1 MEPTM
6 SQLPF
11 AEQAFA
17 NPFGPLFGQPL
28 DDRQVD
34 IAEINSVAFDACRT
48 LVQDVG
54 AGGFSQAL
62 TVFGDTG
69 TGKTHLIGRVRRW
82 LEPQSENLFVF
93 VRMET
98 SPAGMWRHLRR
109 SIALSLL
116 RENSGG
122 VRAVDRLLEQR
133 RSDLETLSDRDLS
146 IVLEHLLEGRQVRDS
161 AAWLRGEGLPD
172 EVLNSLRVSAPGPED
187 DPEVTSR
194 HVVMAICEL
203 IRPGA
208 VVFCMDQIEAVMSSP
223 GDREGPHAFGKMV
236 SCLVDETRN
245 ASVICCEQNS
255 FVNLM
260 EQILDDAAK
269 SRMLGRRA
277 AIHPLSWEQA
287 QRLINARLDT
297 VPELADD
304 RAAHAGCWP
313 LAESQIR
320 EIFKDNAAPARRI
333 IARCKDLFDLWRS
346 GREAEVEP
354 LDTALQNMLD
364 ERFSHER
371 SLGNRSDSSQW
382 DAVIG
387 PRCRAEELASRPS
400 LRRSTSPSMATR
412 VAIAICNQANSR
424 SLANHVRK
432 ISDAWKPAANRNLL
446 LLRDARLPISRNA
459 KATQQRIAGMQE
471 QGGRLVTVSEEAVE
485 ALAALRRLLSDA
497 ESGDLAHH
505 GEPVTPG
512 EVERWI
518 AGHVPAALDPLLSE
532 LRAAA
537 PADRIAP
544 ALAALLAERK
554 MVTLED
560 AARSLEVPPGEVEEC
575 ARRDPRQFGILG
587 GSTPAL
593 FQPVPPQRKP
603 V

>member
-1 MEPTM
+1 M

-187 DPEVTSR
+187 DPEATSR

-297 VPELADD
+297 VTELADD

-364 ERFSHER
+364 ERFSPKDPSETEAILR
-371 SLGNRSDSSQW
+371 NGMPLLVRAAGLQSSLPGH
-382 DAVIG
+382 
-387 PRCRAEELASRPS
+387 PS
-400 LRRSTSPSMATR
+400 PFDFTIDGTR
-412 VAIAICNQANSR
+412 VAMAICNQANSR

-446 LLRDARLPISRNA
+446 LVRDARLPISRNA
-459 KATQQRIAGMQE
+459 KATQQRIAGMRE

-497 ESGDLAHH
+497 ESGDLARH

-518 AGHVPAALDPLLSE
+518 AGHMPAALDPLLSE

-554 MVTLED
+554 MVTLVD

-593 FQPVPPQRKP
+593 FQPTAAAEAL
-603 V
+603 

>member
-1 MEPTM
+1 M

-11 AEQAFA
+11 AERAFP

-34 IAEINSVAFDACRT
+34 IAEINSVAFDACKA
-48 LVQDVG
+48 LVQDVA

-98 SPAGMWRHLRR
+98 SPAGIWRHLRR

-122 VRAVDRLLEQR
+122 VRAIDRLLEQR
-133 RSDLETLSDRDLS
+133 RSDLETLPDRDLS
-146 IVLEHLLEGRQVRDS
+146 IVLEHLLEGRQIRDS

-172 EVLNSLRVSAPGPED
+172 EVLNSLRLSAPGPDD
-187 DPEVTSR
+187 DPEATSR

-208 VVFCMDQIEAVMSSP
+208 VVFCMDQIEAVMSSS

-260 EQILDDAAK
+260 EQILDEAAK

-277 AIHPLSWEQA
+277 AIHPLSWDQA

-297 VPELADD
+297 VTELTAE
-304 RAAHAGCWP
+304 RSAHAGCWP

-346 GREAEVEP
+346 GRETEVEP

-364 ERFSHER
+364 ERFSIKDPSETEAILR
-371 SLGNRSDSSQW
+371 NGMPLLVRAAGLKSSPP
-382 DAVIG
+382 DN
-387 PRCRAEELASRPS
+387 S
-400 LRRSTSPSMATR
+400 SPFDFTIDGTR
-412 VAIAICNQANSR
+412 VAMAICNQANSR
-424 SLANHVRK
+424 ALANQVRK
-432 ISDAWKPAANRNLL
+432 ISDAWKPAAHQNLL

-459 KATQQRIAGMQE
+459 KATQQRIAGMRE

-532 LRAAA
+532 FRAA
-537 PADRIAP
+537 PTDRIAP

-560 AARSLEVPPGEVEEC
+560 AARSLEVPPGEVEKC

-593 FQPVPPQRKP
+593 FQPSAGAEAP
-603 V
+603 